1 MKFNRKKFEKE
12 LNESNTEKIN
22 DNEPEENYM
31 SIGMCLGT
39 SLGMMIGLLIDGIG
53 LGTGMCVGLCLGML
67 MGMSIK
73 KDKDDE

>member
-1 MKFNRKKFEKE
+1 MFEKE

-22 DNEPEENYM
+22 DNEAGKNYM
-31 SIGMCLGT
+31 PIGIGLGI
-39 SLGMMIGLLIDGIG
+39 SFGMMIGLLIEGIG